1 MKNKGTVGRHFVDLL
16 LLVAT
21 STAWAFA
28 SAQVVQK
35 PFPISISAV
44 ELLR

>member
-1 MKNKGTVGRHFVDLL
+1 MKNKGTVRGHFVDFL

-21 STAWAFA
+21 STASAFA

-35 PFPISISAV
+35 PFSISISAV

>member
-1 MKNKGTVGRHFVDLL
+1 MGFR

-35 PFPISISAV
+35 PFSISISAV